1 MEDASNPATTLP
13 PEALEL
19 ATRLYNAARTGDL
32 PLLSQALSAGLPP
45 NMTNEKGDSLLMLAS
60 YHGHAPLV
68 RILLDR
74 GADPNRLNDR
84 GQSPLAG
91 AVFKNE
97 DAVVEALLEGG
108 ADPEW
113 GAPSARE
120 ACGLFRQE
128 EKWGLKFDEARG
140 RGRAKEEKDRE
151 AVGGVGGTKGAQQ
164 PL

>member
-1 MEDASNPATTLP
+1 MEDASNPASTLP
-13 PEALEL
+13 PEALQL
-19 ATRLYNAARTGDL
+19 ATRLYNAARTGDV
-32 PLLSQALSAGLPP
+32 PLFSQALSAGLPP
-45 NMTNEKGDSLLMLAS
+45 NMTNEKGDTLLMLAS

-68 RILLDR
+68 RVLLDH

-97 DAVVEALLEGG
+97 DDVVEALLEGA

-120 ACGLFRQE
+120 ACALFRQV
-128 EKWGLKFDEARG
+128 EKWGAKFDNATG
-140 RGRAKEEKDRE
+140 RGKAQKEKEQE
-151 AVGGVGGTKGAQQ
+151 GVSGVGGTKGAQQ